1 LSILNT
7 GIKDITNLT
16 TKDVVVVWGGTRD
29 VSKNEAIAGLSHIQ
43 KFVEKY
49 NNTNVLVMELPD
61 RCDLSANSCVNV
73 ECKSFNR
80 KLRKYMQPF
89 KHASVVEIYCNRSH
103 YTRHGLH
110 LNYKV
115 KEFSAKQ
122 IQREI
127 ETIFREV
134 ISIPAPLNWLDKK
147 MKQETKESDECN
159 VIEGKE
165 SSLAILST
173 DVEQGKY
180 DQENEI
186 ISIEDKVVVSRKLCK
201 APVKLSKDFLWTK
214 QSKKEVK
221 KKAIK

>member
-1 LSILNT
+1 
-7 GIKDITNLT
+7 
-16 TKDVVVVWGGTRD
+16 
-29 VSKNEAIAGLSHIQ
+29 
-43 KFVEKY
+43 
-49 NNTNVLVMELPD
+49 
-61 RCDLSANSCVNV
+61 
-73 ECKSFNR
+73 
-80 KLRKYMQPF
+80 MQPF

-110 LNYKV
+110 LNYKG

-127 ETIFREV
+127 ERIFREV
-134 ISIPAPLNWLDKK
+134 LSIPLPLNWLGKK
-147 MKQETKESDECN
+147 RKQETKESDECN

-165 SSLAILST
+165 SSLVILST

-186 ISIEDKVVVSRKLCK
+186 ISIEDKEVVSRKLRK
-201 APVKLSKDFLWTK
+201 APVKLSKDFLWTN